1 MTHFRF
7 FSFIPRDNWV
17 MKIIKSISTLFIPK
31 QPILKISLIISPS
44 HLFQIFPSRHL
55 FEPLYI
61 RYLCF
66 CVYFISTD
74 LGRLLH
80 HSLVMFKKLLF
91 CATFPFCKGILDMVK
106 IINSFSFSVMV
117 ICLWINI
124 SKLIEKV
131 MKFLFS
137 RFICFLSYTLI
148 SILLDI

>member
-1 MTHFRF
+1 MTHFRV
-7 FSFIPRDNWV
+7 FSFIPRDNLV
-17 MKIIKSISTLFIPK
+17 TKIIKNISTLFIPK

-91 CATFPFCKGILDMVK
+91 CATLPFCKGILDMVK
-106 IINSFSFSVMV
+106 IINSFSFPVMV

-124 SKLIEKV
+124 VWITREI
-131 MKFLFS
+131 FYD
-137 RFICFLSYTLI
+137 RN
-148 SILLDI
+148 

>member
-1 MTHFRF
+1 MTHFRV
-7 FSFIPRDNWV
+7 FSFIPRDNLV
-17 MKIIKSISTLFIPK
+17 TKIIKNISTLFIPK

-80 HSLVMFKKLLF
+80 HSLVMFKNLLF

-106 IINSFSFSVMV
+106 IINSFSFCFMV

-124 SKLIEKV
+124 VRFSMIKIRTESNLVFIFKV
-131 MKFLFS
+131 
-137 RFICFLSYTLI
+137 YTLP
-148 SILLDI
+148 